1 MAAKNSWYNSETN
14 GTKMGNTVNVK
25 FPETI
30 TDQFYDVTKSV
41 TFEEDEEACN
51 IGIEFLSEAISEECT
66 QAFRSGWNGWN
77 RADLCTTD
85 HLVTK
90 MKKAFGEGDTVKVG
104 VYVMMLHAR
113 GVGNFEMAAVQRRLA
128 EVGAKIERLV
138 QAEEVVL
145 QLSNDGSHVHQV
157 IRDIHDEMNDLD
169 KERQRLLKK
178 LG

>member
-14 GTKMGNTVNVK
+14 GTKMGNVVNVK

-30 TDQFYDVTKSV
+30 TDQFYDVAKSV

-66 QAFRSGWNGWN
+66 KAFRSGWNGWN

-85 HLVTK
+85 HLIAK

-113 GVGNFEMAAVQRRLA
+113 GVGNFEMAAVQRRLT

-138 QAEEVVL
+138 HAEEVVAAL
-145 QLSNDGSHVHQV
+145 GNDGSHILRV
-157 IRDIHDEMNDLD
+157 IQDIREELDDLNM
-169 KERQRLLKK
+169 ERQRLLKK